1 MPTSL
6 REKLKALRKQKGLSL
21 DELARLSGASK
32 SYLWELENRDERKP
46 SAEKLVDIA
55 RVLDTT
61 TDYLVDEN
69 ASFDDAQMKEAF
81 FRKFNKLDDDTKGR
95 VMDMIETWGR
105 KSASSVASRRK
116 RVTVMFQFAQNS
128 DRLGRPNGRIK
139 LSGSETPAS

>member
-1 MPTSL
+1 MSTAL

-61 TDYLVDEN
+61 MDYLVDEN
-69 ASFDDAQMKEAF
+69 ATFDDVQMKEAF

-95 VMDMIETWGR
+95 VMDMIETWSR
-105 KSASSVASRRK
+105 KK
-116 RVTVMFQFAQNS
+116 
-128 DRLGRPNGRIK
+128 
-139 LSGSETPAS
+139 

>member
-6 REKLKALRKQKGLSL
+6 REKLKALRKQKGLSF

-32 SYLWELENRDERKP
+32 SYLWELENRVERKP

-69 ASFDDAQMKEAF
+69 ASFDDAQVKEAF
-81 FRKFNKLDDDTKGR
+81 FRKFNKLDDDTKER

-105 KSASSVASRRK
+105 KK
-116 RVTVMFQFAQNS
+116 
-128 DRLGRPNGRIK
+128 
-139 LSGSETPAS
+139 